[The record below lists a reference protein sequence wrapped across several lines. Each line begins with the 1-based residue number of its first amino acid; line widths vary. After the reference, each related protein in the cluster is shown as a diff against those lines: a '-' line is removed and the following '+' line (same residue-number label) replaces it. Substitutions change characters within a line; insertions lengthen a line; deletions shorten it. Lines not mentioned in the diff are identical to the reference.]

1 MIPLMDLGA
10 QYRSIKDELDA
21 AVLGVLA
28 SGEYILGREV
38 RAFEEEFADY
48 CGGGECVAMN
58 SGTSAL
64 HLAFLAAG
72 IGPGDEVITTAMTF
86 IATASAIA
94 YSGAKPVLVDI
105 DPVTWNIDPSQI
117 EAAIGPRTRAIV
129 PVHLHG
135 RIADMEPILAIA
147 RRHGLLVVE
156 DAAQAH
162 GAELGGRRA
171 GSFGDIACFS
181 FYAGKNLGAC
191 GEGGA
196 AVSLNPDFVKRM
208 RLLRDWGA
216 EQKYVH
222 TLRGYNYR
230 MEGMQGAILRVKL
243 RHLEDWTKARIAHA
257 ACYDE
262 QLDALGVKRPSSVRA
277 GERHVYH
284 VYAIRVPHRDAL
296 RDAMVAA
303 GVGVSMH
310 YPIPLHLQPCYKDL
324 GYKEGDFPVTEA
336 FGAETL
342 SLPLFAEITEA
353 QRSAVCAELERSL
366 AKIHGASYSLLG
378 SRIVAG

>member
-1 MIPLMDLGA
+1 MIPLMDLKA

-38 RAFEEEFADY
+38 RVFEEEFADY

-72 IGPGDEVITTAMTF
+72 IGPGDEVITTTMTF

-117 EAAIGPRTRAIV
+117 EAAIGPRTSAIV

-135 RIADMEPILAIA
+135 RMADMEPILAIA

-196 AVSLNPDFVKRM
+196 AVSRNPDFVKRM

-230 MEGMQGAILRVKL
+230 MEGIQGAILRVKL
-243 RHLEDWTKARIAHA
+243 RHLEAWTRARIVHA
-257 ACYDE
+257 QAYDRR
-262 QLDALGVKRPSSVRA
+262 LDTAGIARPASPPTTD
-277 GERHVYH
+277 RHVYH
-284 VYAIRVPHRDAL
+284 VYAVGLAERDAV
-296 RDAMVAA
+296 RQAMMDAGI
-303 GVGVSMH
+303 GVGMH
-310 YPIPLHLQPCYKDL
+310 YPIPVHLQPTFAEL
-324 GYKEGDFPVTEA
+324 GYGPGAFPQAEA
-336 FGAETL
+336 LAADTL
-342 SLPLFAEITEA
+342 SLPLFAEMTQA
-353 QRSAVCAELERSL
+353 QRDAVCDALERCL
-366 AKIHGASYSLLG
+366 GAEPARAEHRSPE
-378 SRIVAG
+378 RVR

>member
-1 MIPLMDLGA
+1 MIPLMDLKA

-135 RIADMEPILAIA
+135 RMADMEPILAIA

-196 AVSLNPDFVKRM
+196 AVSRNPDFVKRM

-230 MEGMQGAILRVKL
+230 MEGIQGAILRVKL
-243 RHLEDWTKARIAHA
+243 RHLEAWTRARIAHA
-257 ACYDE
+257 AAYDRR
-262 QLDALGVKRPSSVRA
+262 LDAQGMARPASPRG

-284 VYAIRVPHRDAL
+284 VYAVRVPRRDAV
-296 RDAMVAA
+296 RQAMVEAGI
-303 GVGVSMH
+303 GVGMH
-310 YPIPLHLQPCYKDL
+310 YPIPVHLQPTFAEL
-324 GYKEGDFPVTEA
+324 GYRPSAFPAAEA
-336 FGAETL
+336 FAAETL
-342 SLPLFAEITEA
+342 SLPLFAEMTEA
-353 QRSAVCAELERSL
+353 QRNSVCAALERAWEAPSAEPSL
-366 AKIHGASYSLLG
+366 AIG
-378 SRIVAG
+378 

>member
-1 MIPLMDLGA
+1 
-10 QYRSIKDELDA
+10 
-21 AVLGVLA
+21 
-28 SGEYILGREV
+28 
-38 RAFEEEFADY
+38 
-48 CGGGECVAMN
+48 
-58 SGTSAL
+58 
-64 HLAFLAAG
+64 
-72 IGPGDEVITTAMTF
+72 
-86 IATASAIA
+86 
-94 YSGAKPVLVDI
+94 
-105 DPVTWNIDPSQI
+105 
-117 EAAIGPRTRAIV
+117 
-129 PVHLHG
+129 
-135 RIADMEPILAIA
+135 
-147 RRHGLLVVE
+147 
-156 DAAQAH
+156 
-162 GAELGGRRA
+162 
-171 GSFGDIACFS
+171 
-181 FYAGKNLGAC
+181 
-191 GEGGA
+191 
-196 AVSLNPDFVKRM
+196 M

-284 VYAIRVPHRDAL
+284 IYAIRVPHRDAL

>member
-1 MIPLMDLGA
+1 MIPLIDLKA

-105 DPVTWNIDPSQI
+105 DPATWNIDPSQI

-135 RIADMEPILAIA
+135 RMAEMEPILAIA

-196 AVSLNPDFVKRM
+196 AVSRNPDFVKRM

-230 MEGMQGAILRVKL
+230 MEGIQGAILRVKL
-243 RHLEDWTKARIAHA
+243 RHLEGCTRARIAHA
-257 ACYDE
+257 AAYDRR
-262 QLDALGVKRPSSVRA
+262 LDAQGVARPVGPRG

-284 VYAIRVPHRDAL
+284 VYAVRVPRRDEV
-296 RDAMVAA
+296 RQAMVEAGI
-303 GVGVSMH
+303 GVGMH
-310 YPIPLHLQPCYKDL
+310 YPIPVHLQPTFAEL
-324 GYKEGDFPVTEA
+324 GYRAGAFPAAEA
-336 FGAETL
+336 FAAETL
-342 SLPLFAEITEA
+342 SVPLFAEMTEA
-353 QRSAVCAELERSL
+353 QRGSVCAALERC
-366 AKIHGASYSLLG
+366 A
-378 SRIVAG
+378 VAEPVSENRAAPAVVG

>member
-1 MIPLMDLGA
+1 MIPLIDLKA

-58 SGTSAL
+58 SGASAL

-72 IGPGDEVITTAMTF
+72 IGSGDEVITTAMSF

-105 DPVTWNIDPSQI
+105 DPATWNIDPSQI

-135 RIADMEPILAIA
+135 RMAEMEPIQAIA

-181 FYAGKNLGAC
+181 FYAGKNCAC

-196 AVSLNPDFVKRM
+196 AVSRNPDFVKRM

-230 MEGMQGAILRVKL
+230 MEGIQGAILRVKL
-243 RHLEDWTKARIAHA
+243 RHLEDSTRARIAHA
-257 ACYDE
+257 AAYDRHLE
-262 QLDALGVKRPSSVRA
+262 AQGVARPAGSRA

-284 VYAIRVPHRDAL
+284 VYAVRVPRRDEV
-296 RDAMVAA
+296 RQAMVEAGI
-303 GVGVSMH
+303 GVGMH
-310 YPIPLHLQPCYKDL
+310 YPIPVHLQPTFAEL
-324 GYKEGDFPVTEA
+324 GYRAGAFPAAEA
-336 FGAETL
+336 FAAETL
-342 SLPLFAEITEA
+342 SVPLFAEMTEA
-353 QRSAVCAELERSL
+353 QRGSVCAALERC
-366 AKIHGASYSLLG
+366 AIAGA
-378 SRIVAG
+378 AGEEYPAHTVVG

>member
-1 MIPLMDLGA
+1 MIPLMDLKA
-10 QYRSIKDELDA
+10 QYCSIKDELDA

-28 SGEYILGREV
+28 SGEYILGCEV

-48 CGGGECVAMN
+48 CGDGECVAMN

-72 IGPGDEVITTAMTF
+72 IGPDDEVITTAMTF

-94 YSGAKPVLVDI
+94 HSGAKPRLVDI
-105 DPVTWNIDPSQI
+105 DPVTWNIDPLQI

-135 RIADMEPILAIA
+135 RMADMEPILAIA

-196 AVSLNPDFVKRM
+196 AVSRNPDFVKRM

-216 EQKYVH
+216 EQKYIH

-230 MEGMQGAILRVKL
+230 MEGIQGAILRVKL
-243 RHLEDWTKARIAHA
+243 RHLEAWTRARIAHA
-257 ACYDE
+257 QAYDRR
-262 QLDALGVKRPSSVRA
+262 LDAAGIARPASPPASD
-277 GERHVYH
+277 RHVYH
-284 VYAIRVPHRDAL
+284 VYAVGVAERDAV
-296 RDAMVAA
+296 RQAMMDAGI
-303 GVGVSMH
+303 GVGMH
-310 YPIPLHLQPCYKDL
+310 YPVPVHLQPTFAEL
-324 GYKEGDFPVTEA
+324 GYGPGAFPRAEA
-336 FGAETL
+336 LAADTL
-342 SLPLFAEITEA
+342 SLPLFAEMTQA
-353 QRSAVCAELERSL
+353 QREAVCDALERCL
-366 AKIHGASYSLLG
+366 GAAPARAEHRSPERVG
-378 SRIVAG
+378 

>member
-1 MIPLMDLGA
+1 MIPLMDLKA
-10 QYRSIKDELDA
+10 QYQSIKSEVDE
-21 AVLGVLA
+21 AVLKVLA
-28 SGEYILGREV
+28 SAEYILGREV
-38 RAFEEEFADY
+38 RAFDEEFAAY
-48 CGGGECVAMN
+48 CDGGECVAMN

-72 IGPGDEVITTAMTF
+72 IGAGDEVITSAMTF

-94 YSGAKPVLVDI
+94 YTGAKPVFVDI
-105 DPVTWNIDPSQI
+105 DPATWNIDPAKI
-117 EAAIGPRTRAIV
+117 EAAITPRTRAIV

-135 RIADMEPILAIA
+135 RVADMKPIMEIA

-162 GAELGGRRA
+162 GAEYDGRRA
-171 GSFGDIACFS
+171 GGFGDIACFS

-196 AVSLNPDFVKRM
+196 AMSRNPDYIKRM

-222 TLRGYNYR
+222 VLRGYNYR
-230 MEGMQGAILRVKL
+230 MEGIQGAILRVKL
-243 RHLEDWTKARIAHA
+243 RHLEDWTRARIIHA
-257 ACYDE
+257 AAYDE
-262 QLDALGVKRPSSVRA
+262 SMDALGIARPASPVA

-284 VYAIRVPHRDAL
+284 VYAVRAPHRDEL
-296 RDAMVAA
+296 RQAMLDA
-303 GVGVSMH
+303 GVGVGMH
-310 YPIPLHLQPCYKDL
+310 YPIPLHLQPTFAEL
-324 GYKEGDFPVTEA
+324 GHQPGDFPFAEA

-342 SLPLFAEITEA
+342 SLPLFAEMTEA
-353 QRSAVCAELERSL
+353 QRDTVCAELGRRADRSE
-366 AKIHGASYSLLG
+366 SL
-378 SRIVAG
+378 SARVPA

>member
-1 MIPLMDLGA
+1 MIPLIDLKA

-38 RAFEEEFADY
+38 RAFEEEFAEY
-48 CGGGECVAMN
+48 CGGGECVAVN

-72 IGPGDEVITTAMTF
+72 IAPGDEVITTAMTF

-94 YSGAKPVLVDI
+94 YSGARPVLVDI

-117 EAAIGPRTRAIV
+117 EAAIGPHTRAIV

-135 RIADMEPILAIA
+135 RMAEMEPILAIA
-147 RRHGLLVVE
+147 RRHRLLVVE

-171 GSFGDIACFS
+171 GSFGDVACFS

-196 AVSLNPDFVKRM
+196 AVSRNPDFVKRM

-216 EQKYVH
+216 EQKYLH

-230 MEGMQGAILRVKL
+230 MEEIQGAILRVKL
-243 RHLEDWTKARIAHA
+243 RHLEGWTRARIAHA
-257 ACYDE
+257 AAYDRR
-262 QLDALGVKRPSSVRA
+262 LDAHGVARPAGSRR

-284 VYAIRVPHRDAL
+284 VYAVRVPRRDEV
-296 RDAMVAA
+296 RQAMVDA
-303 GVGVSMH
+303 GIDVGMH
-310 YPIPLHLQPCYKDL
+310 YPVPVHLQPTFAEL
-324 GYKEGDFPVTEA
+324 GYRAGAFPAAETFA
-336 FGAETL
+336 AETL
-342 SLPLFAEITEA
+342 SVPLFADMTEV
-353 QRSAVCAELERSL
+353 QRGAVCAALERCAIARPVSEDRPTP
-366 AKIHGASYSLLG
+366 AVVG
-378 SRIVAG
+378 